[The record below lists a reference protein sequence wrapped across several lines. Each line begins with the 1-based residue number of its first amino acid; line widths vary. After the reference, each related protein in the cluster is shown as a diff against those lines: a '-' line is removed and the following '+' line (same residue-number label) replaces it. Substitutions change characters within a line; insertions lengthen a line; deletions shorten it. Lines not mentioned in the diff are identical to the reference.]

1 MDSVK
6 QHKLMSAEGNAPGK
20 YRDLIQIA
28 LFVAIAYT
36 LILVFGPQAYSF
48 ESEANMK
55 MQVFYHLAAFS
66 PAIACVIVR
75 YSFKEGFKDD
85 ILFPKFIGHG
95 KAYLLSVALPLI
107 FGLIACVL
115 VTIVLGAGFTFKSE
129 GGAFDAV
136 LNNMAM
142 SVRFYYAAFILLGE
156 ELGWRAFLYDKLE
169 KHCGLH
175 GAVIIGGIIWGV
187 WHLPPL
193 VCIGLNFGMD
203 APGFPVTNV
212 VLMCIFCIL
221 IGAMMQLLRKMSD
234 SVIAPLISHA
244 VIDTV
249 CNALISMFLSEELVA
264 GKQFAVGCC
273 LIAASLLTG
282 IPCWIALASL
292 KNHGDG
298 PRGFLKTGQNHEVRP
313 RGPKDE

>member
-6 QHKLMSAEGNAPGK
+6 QHEFMISEGKGFGK

-28 LFVAIAYT
+28 LFIAIAYT
-36 LILVFGPQAYSF
+36 LILVFGPKVYSL
-48 ESEANMK
+48 ETEANMK
-55 MQVFYHLAAFS
+55 MQIFYHLAAFS

-95 KAYLLSVALPLI
+95 KAYLLSVALPVI
-107 FGLIACVL
+107 FGLVACVL
-115 VTIVLGAGFTFKSE
+115 VTIVIGAGFTFKSE
-129 GGAFDAV
+129 GGAFDAL
-136 LNNMAM
+136 LNNMLM

-175 GAVIIGGIIWGV
+175 GAIVIGGIIWGV

-193 VCIGLNFGMD
+193 VCAGLNFGLD

-212 VLMCIFCIL
+212 VLMCVFCIFA
-221 IGAMMQLLRKMSD
+221 GAMMQLLRKMSD
-234 SVIAPLISHA
+234 SVIAPLIAHA
-244 VIDTV
+244 IIDTV
-249 CNALISMFLSEELVA
+249 CNTLISMFLNEDLIE
-264 GKQFAVGCC
+264 GKQFVLGLC
-273 LIAASLLTG
+273 LLAASALVG
-282 IPCWIALASL
+282 IPCWIALNKMSRE
-292 KNHGDG
+292 DG
-298 PRGFLKTGQNHEVRP
+298 VPSGVSF
-313 RGPKDE
+313 

>member
-36 LILVFGPQAYSF
+36 LILVFGPQSYSF
-48 ESEANMK
+48 ETGADMK
-55 MQVFYHLAAFS
+55 LQVFYHLAAFS

-75 YSFKEGFKDD
+75 YAFREGFKDD

-95 KAYLLSVALPLI
+95 KAYLLSVALPVI
-107 FGLIACVL
+107 FGLVACVL

-129 GGAFDAV
+129 GGVFDAV
-136 LNNMAM
+136 LNNMLM
-142 SVRFYYAAFILLGE
+142 SVSFYYAAFILLGE

-175 GAVIIGGIIWGV
+175 GAVVIGGIIWGV

-193 VCIGLNFGMD
+193 VCMGLNFGLD

-212 VLMCIFCIL
+212 VLMCIFCISA
-221 IGAMMQLLRKMSD
+221 GAMMQLLRKMSD
-234 SVIAPLISHA
+234 SVIAPLIAHA
-244 VIDTV
+244 IIDTV
-249 CNALISMFLSEELVA
+249 CNTLITMFLNEDLIE
-264 GKQFAVGCC
+264 GKQFVLGLC
-273 LIAASLLTG
+273 LLAASALVG
-282 IPCWIALASL
+282 IPCWVAMVRMNKKSL
-292 KNHGDG
+292 PLQGKVSAEG
-298 PRGFLKTGQNHEVRP
+298 
-313 RGPKDE
+313 

>member
-36 LILVFGPQAYSF
+36 LILVFGPQSYSF
-48 ESEANMK
+48 ETGADMK
-55 MQVFYHLAAFS
+55 LQVFYHLAAFS

-75 YSFKEGFKDD
+75 YAFGEGFKDD

-95 KAYLLSVALPLI
+95 KAYLLSVALPVI
-107 FGLIACVL
+107 FGLVACVL

-129 GGAFDAV
+129 GGVFDAV
-136 LNNMAM
+136 LNNMLM
-142 SVRFYYAAFILLGE
+142 SVSLYYAAFILLGE

-175 GAVIIGGIIWGV
+175 GAIVIGGIIWGV

-193 VCIGLNFGMD
+193 VCAGLNFGLD

-212 VLMCIFCIL
+212 VLMCVFCIFA
-221 IGAMMQLLRKMSD
+221 GAMMQLLRKMSD
-234 SVIAPLISHA
+234 SVIAPLIAHA
-244 VIDTV
+244 IIDTV
-249 CNALISMFLSEELVA
+249 CNTLITMFLNEDLIE
-264 GKQFAVGCC
+264 GKQFVLGLC
-273 LIAASLLTG
+273 LLAASALVG
-282 IPCWIALASL
+282 IPCWVAMVRMNKKSL
-292 KNHGDG
+292 PLQGKVSAEG
-298 PRGFLKTGQNHEVRP
+298 
-313 RGPKDE
+313 

>member
-36 LILVFGPQAYSF
+36 LILVFGPQSYSF
-48 ESEANMK
+48 ETGADMK
-55 MQVFYHLAAFS
+55 LQVFYHLAAFS

-75 YSFKEGFKDD
+75 YAFGEGFKDD

-95 KAYLLSVALPLI
+95 KAYLLSVVLPLI

-115 VTIVLGAGFTFKSE
+115 VTIVLDAGFTFKSE
-129 GGAFDAV
+129 GGVFDAV
-136 LNNMAM
+136 LNNMLM
-142 SVRFYYAAFILLGE
+142 SVSFYYAAFILLGE

-193 VCIGLNFGMD
+193 VCMGINFGLE

-212 VLMCIFCIL
+212 VLMCVFCIPA
-221 IGAMMQLLRKMSD
+221 GAMMQLLRKMSD
-234 SVIAPLISHA
+234 SVIAPLIAHA

-249 CNALISMFLSEELVA
+249 CNSLISMFLNEELLE
-264 GKQFAVGCC
+264 GKQFAMGCC
-273 LIAASLLTG
+273 LVAASMIVG
-282 IPCWIALASL
+282 IPCWIAMERMNKKSL
-292 KNHGDG
+292 PLQGKVSAEG
-298 PRGFLKTGQNHEVRP
+298 
-313 RGPKDE
+313 

>member
-1 MDSVK
+1 MDLVK
-6 QHKLMSAEGNAPGK
+6 QHKLMSAKGNAMGK

-36 LILVFGPQAYSF
+36 LILVFGPQAYSL
-48 ESEANMK
+48 ESEASMK

-95 KAYLLSVALPLI
+95 KAYLLSIALPLI

-136 LNNMAM
+136 LNNMLM

-175 GAVIIGGIIWGV
+175 GSIIIGGIIWGV

-193 VCIGLNFGMD
+193 VCVGLNFGMD

-212 VLMCIFCIL
+212 VLMCVFCIPA
-221 IGAMMQLLRKMSD
+221 GAMMQLLRKMSD
-234 SVIAPLISHA
+234 SVIAPLIAHA

-249 CNALISMFLSEELVA
+249 CNALISMFLNEELVA
-264 GKQFAVGCC
+264 GKQFAIGCC
-273 LIAASLLTG
+273 LVAASLITG
-282 IPCWIALASL
+282 IPCWIAMV
-292 KNHGDG
+292 
-298 PRGFLKTGQNHEVRP
+298 KTTGTDLVVHT
-313 RGPKDE
+313 